1 MERKILE
8 SSQLRMRSHC
18 IHMDNRQLMS
28 VTGVKHVDSFNEY
41 EIALLTDAG
50 ELHIEGNDLHISK
63 LNLDDGQVVLE
74 GEIIAL
80 EYSDEEQPRGSI
92 FSRMFK

>member
-8 SSQLRMRSHC
+8 SSLRMRSHS
-18 IHMDNRQLMS
+18 IHIDNRRLMS

-41 EIALLTDAG
+41 EITLMTDAG
-50 ELHIEGNDLHISK
+50 DLRIEGNDLHISK

-80 EYSDEEQPRGSI
+80 EYADEEQPRGSI

>member
-1 MERKILE
+1 MERRLE
-8 SSQLRMRSHC
+8 SSTLRMRSHS
-18 IHMDNRQLMS
+18 IHMDDRRLLS

-41 EIALLTDAG
+41 EIDLITDAG
-50 ELHIEGNDLHISK
+50 DLRIEGRDLHISK
-63 LNLDDGQVVLE
+63 LDLDAGQVVLE

-80 EYSDEEQPRGSI
+80 EYSDEEEPRGSI